1 MVTIFKNSKY
11 INNRMGKKPELMTNY
26 IIKCYYLP
34 KTTVSCN
41 NGDLARAYEEDKT
54 VNKIIFL
61 TIREAN

>member
-1 MVTIFKNSKY
+1 
-11 INNRMGKKPELMTNY
+11 MTNY

-34 KTTVSCN
+34 KTTVPCN

>member
-1 MVTIFKNSKY
+1 
-11 INNRMGKKPELMTNY
+11 MGKKPELMTNY